1 MTRKFVALAEMARR
15 ALERCKALMDRIIR
29 QGDKEVRMFVTPEGV
44 TGIVDTSV
52 PLQVLDGLAAKLEQ
66 RLKCRREAVAE
77 VQFKHDAK
85 PA

>member
-1 MTRKFVALAEMARR
+1 MTRKYVALVASLARR
-15 ALERCKALMDRIIR
+15 ALDRCKAFMDRIIK

-44 TGIVDTSV
+44 TGIIDTSV

-66 RLKCRREAVAE
+66 RLQRRESVCEPAV
-77 VQFKHDAK
+77 KHNAK